1 LTVFNFNIA
10 VVLTNLPPSA
20 QDATLNVGL
29 GGVPASSVLTATNA
43 DCITPTYTF
52 TIVTP
57 PTRGTITSFDP
68 ATGAFTYA
76 ANPGEVGDDSFTYR
90 VNDGIHDSAPATISI
105 TIENQL
111 PVVDP
116 QTVTTTEGEGVGGT
130 LTATDPDLPAQPI
143 IFHLGT
149 DGSRGTAI
157 VSGAGFTY
165 TPATDRFGTDSFTV
179 VANDGFVDSAPATIT
194 VIIKP
199 VLKVGRTLVSND
211 GTDPTKRGVLIADP
225 DTADFG
231 PVALGGV
238 PQGLHGVTH
247 GPSGVVLVSGGDL
260 TLYRMDGGTA
270 VPLGS
275 LDPSPPFGPIGAA
288 TDVDGN
294 LFVGQM
300 TAGLGRYSPTG
311 SPLTGYSGG
320 LLEVVVGVVVAPNRD
335 IYVSDLGGFVGGDN
349 KIVKI
354 NPSSGAQELV
364 AGGGLLNAAAP
375 VDLARAAT
383 GEIYVAMGVFGPAA
397 VLKVTPEGAVS
408 PLATGGLLSG
418 PAGITFGRAG
428 ELIVADDDGQ
438 LIKVDPVTGAQTLFL
453 ADAPFTSPAGAR
465 RIESLAPSDLIF
477 ADGFE

>member
-1 LTVFNFNIA
+1 
-10 VVLTNLPPSA
+10 
-20 QDATLNVGL
+20 
-29 GGVPASSVLTATNA
+29 
-43 DCITPTYTF
+43 
-52 TIVTP
+52 
-57 PTRGTITSFDP
+57 
-68 ATGAFTYA
+68 
-76 ANPGEVGDDSFTYR
+76 
-90 VNDGIHDSAPATISI
+90 
-105 TIENQL
+105 
-111 PVVDP
+111 
-116 QTVTTTEGEGVGGT
+116 
-130 LTATDPDLPAQPI
+130 
-143 IFHLGT
+143 
-149 DGSRGTAI
+149 
-157 VSGAGFTY
+157 
-165 TPATDRFGTDSFTV
+165 
-179 VANDGFVDSAPATIT
+179 
-194 VIIKP
+194 
-199 VLKVGRTLVSND
+199 VGRTLVSND
-211 GTDPTKRGVLIADP
+211 DADPAKRGVLIADP

-231 PVALGGV
+231 PSALGGT

-260 TLYRMDGGTA
+260 KLYRMDSGTP

-275 LDPSPPFGPIGAA
+275 LDPSPPFGPVGAA
-288 TDVDGN
+288 TDPDGN

-320 LLEVVVGVVVAPNRD
+320 LLQVVVGVVIAPNRD
-335 IYVSDLGGFVGGDN
+335 ISVSDLGGFVGGDN

-354 NPSSGAQELV
+354 NPSSGAQDLV

-383 GEIYVAMGVFGPAA
+383 GEIYVAMALGPAA
-397 VLKVTPEGAVS
+397 ILKITPQGAVS
-408 PLATGGLLSG
+408 PLASGGFLSG

-438 LIKVDPVTGAQTLFL
+438 LIKVDPVTGNQTRFL